1 MLQEEILPSL
11 LNEEGDYPVYFQQDG
26 APPHYGLQVRWYLDH
41 QFPEA
46 WIGQRGPVWSG
57 LPDPPISHPLISIFG
72 ALEGHGISGKDIG
85 HKSSQGTYHQCH
97 YKHNFNCANACSS
110 AVENMY

>member
-1 MLQEEILPSL
+1 MYI
-11 LNEEGDYPVYFQQDG
+11 F
-26 APPHYGLQVRWYLDH
+26 WYLDY

-46 WIGQRGPVWSG
+46 WIGRRG

-72 ALEGHGISGKDIG
+72 GTLKAMVYQVKIRDIN
-85 HKSSQGTYHQCH
+85 KSSQGTYRQRH

-110 AVENMY
+110 TVKNKH